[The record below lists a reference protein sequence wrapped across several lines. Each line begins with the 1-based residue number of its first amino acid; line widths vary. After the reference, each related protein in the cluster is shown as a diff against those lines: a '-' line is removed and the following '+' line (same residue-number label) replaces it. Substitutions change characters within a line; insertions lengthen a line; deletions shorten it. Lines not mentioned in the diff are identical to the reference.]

1 MLELAVKLLL
11 AYLVGSLVGALALG
25 AVKGVDIRTL
35 GSGNAG
41 STNALRTQGA
51 GFAFGVMLIDVGK
64 GYLAAR
70 VIPGLPWPSPDP
82 ELDRA
87 WLAVAT
93 SGAAIVGHVYPVWH
107 EFRGGKGAA
116 TFFGTLLG
124 LTPVHLIPTLAVW
137 LAVVAVSGYV
147 GLATVCSAFAL
158 PLSLALA
165 PHLIPALNASSLPLL
180 CFGWLAAGLILWTH
194 RANIARMRVGAE
206 RRAARLW
213 LLKNR
218 AARL

>member
-1 MLELAVKLLL
+1 MLELAVKSLL
-11 AYLVGSLVGALALG
+11 AYLVGSLVGALVLG
-25 AVKGVDIRTL
+25 AIKGVDIRKL

-51 GFAFGVMLIDVGK
+51 GFGFGVLLIDVGK

-70 VIPGLPWPSPDP
+70 VIPGLPWPAPDP
-82 ELDRA
+82 ELARS

-116 TFFGTLLG
+116 TFLGTVLG
-124 LTPVHLIPTLAVW
+124 LAPLFLIPTLAVW

-147 GLATVCSAFAL
+147 GLATVCAGFAF
-158 PLSLALA
+158 PLSLALV
-165 PHLIPALNASSLPLL
+165 PRLIPELHNSLPLL
-180 CFGWLAAGLILWTH
+180 CFGWLAAGLLLWTH
-194 RANIARMRVGAE
+194 RANIARMRAGDE
-206 RRAARLW
+206 HRAARFW

>member
-51 GFAFGVMLIDVGK
+51 GFALGVMLIDVGK

-70 VIPGLPWPSPDP
+70 VIPGLPWPPPDP

-87 WLAVAT
+87 WLAVET

-213 LLKNR
+213 LLKNW